1 MDIGIKCKKPIKLLD
16 QIQGHCTVVV
26 TIDILLEIFL
36 LEIFEYLIPNVYEA
50 RSFVLQRHY
59 SCQDSPQI
67 VCSTDRYLTLQLY
80 KERIDAQGYS
90 LLLQVDPKTMK
101 S

>member
-26 TIDILLEIFL
+26 TIDILLEDL
-36 LEIFEYLIPNVYEA
+36 FEYLIPNVYEA
-50 RSFVLQRHY
+50 WSFVLQRHY

>member
-1 MDIGIKCKKPIKLLD
+1 MDIGIKCKKPVKLLD

-26 TIDILLEIFL
+26 TIDILLEIL
-36 LEIFEYLIPNVYEA
+36 FEYLIPNVYEA

-90 LLLQVDPKTMK
+90 LLLQVVPKTMK

>member
-1 MDIGIKCKKPIKLLD
+1 MDIGIKCKKPFKLLD

-26 TIDILLEIFL
+26 TIDILFEFL
-36 LEIFEYLIPNVYEA
+36 FEYLIPNVYEA